1 MANST
6 CLNLIIDKVYISLV
20 IITTIMDSTILGPV
34 LAAIMGSL
42 FTWILAYGTEY
53 HRFNNKKKGI
63 YVILDSEFKNYI
75 SSLRRF
81 LIYHPIKDSSK
92 IMDTFTI
99 NDIQNFYK
107 TLNDFPILRHDNWDE
122 FIDTVPDIF
131 SESEIRKIIEC
142 NSNLD
147 KLTDLAKS
155 LSNHEINYA
164 QNQEDLHLNE
174 IPYDDYRKI
183 TENYRTFEKNF
194 SDLLDNLEEIVGIF
208 GKKRSKFLYSFDLN
222 LFLIILL
229 EIIFIIG
236 FNIALKFL

>member
-1 MANST
+1 M
-6 CLNLIIDKVYISLV
+6 NLIIDKVYISLA
-20 IITTIMDSTILGPV
+20 IKSNIMNSTILGPII
-34 LAAIMGSL
+34 AAIMGSL

-53 HRFNNKKKGI
+53 YKFNKKKKGI
-63 YVILDSEFKNYI
+63 YVILYSEFKNYI
-75 SSLRRF
+75 SSLRGF

-92 IMDTFTI
+92 IRDTLTI

-107 TLNDFPILRHDNWDE
+107 TLNDFPILKHDNWDE
-122 FIDTVPDIF
+122 FIDTVPEIF
-131 SESEIRKIIEC
+131 NESEIRKIIEC

-155 LSNHEINYA
+155 LSTHKINYA
-164 QNQEDLHLNE
+164 QNQENLHLNE
-174 IPYDDYRKI
+174 IPYEDYRKI
-183 TENYRTFEKNF
+183 TEDYRTFEKNF
-194 SDLLDNLEEIVGIF
+194 SDLLENLESIVDIF

-229 EIIFIIG
+229 EIILIIS

>member
-1 MANST
+1 
-6 CLNLIIDKVYISLV
+6 
-20 IITTIMDSTILGPV
+20 MDSNILGPV
-34 LAAIMGSL
+34 IAAIMGSL
-42 FTWILAYGTEY
+42 FTWILANGTEY
-53 HRFNNKKKGI
+53 HRFNKKKKGI
-63 YVILDSEFKNYI
+63 YVILNSDFENYI

-92 IMDTFTI
+92 IRDTLTI

-122 FIDTVPDIF
+122 FIDTVPEIF
-131 SESEIRKIIEC
+131 SESEIRKIITC
-142 NSNLD
+142 NNNLD
-147 KLTDLAKS
+147 KLTDLAKV

-164 QNQEDLHLNE
+164 QNQENLCLNE
-174 IPYDDYRKI
+174 IPHEDYCKI

-194 SDLLDNLEEIVGIF
+194 SDLLDNLEDIVCIF
-208 GKKRSKFLYSFDLN
+208 GKKRLNFPYSFDLN

>member
-107 TLNDFPILRHDNWDE
+107 TLNDFQQQSR
-122 FIDTVPDIF
+122 
-131 SESEIRKIIEC
+131 
-142 NSNLD
+142 
-147 KLTDLAKS
+147 
-155 LSNHEINYA
+155 
-164 QNQEDLHLNE
+164 
-174 IPYDDYRKI
+174 
-183 TENYRTFEKNF
+183 
-194 SDLLDNLEEIVGIF
+194 
-208 GKKRSKFLYSFDLN
+208 
-222 LFLIILL
+222 
-229 EIIFIIG
+229 
-236 FNIALKFL
+236 